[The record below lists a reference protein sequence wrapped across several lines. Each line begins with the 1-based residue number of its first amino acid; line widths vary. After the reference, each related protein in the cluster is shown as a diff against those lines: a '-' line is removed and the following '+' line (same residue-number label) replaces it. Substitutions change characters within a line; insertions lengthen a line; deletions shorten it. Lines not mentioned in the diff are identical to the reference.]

1 MFIIHD
7 GHPFFLPVME
17 LRFDCSSDEQEKA
30 DEGDA

>member
-1 MFIIHD
+1 MMGIL
-7 GHPFFLPVME
+7 FLPVME